1 MRSFNN
7 IQELLDFGAN
17 ELKINGISNYKKESE
32 WILLNIMDK
41 NSSWLIMNRNH
52 ALNDK
57 DTNLFINCINQRSD
71 HIPIQLVMGR
81 ATFYG
86 RDFYISPGVFI
97 PRPDSEII
105 IDALKKKIFLQP
117 LI

>member
-1 MRSFNN
+1 MLNLST
-7 IQELLDFGAN
+7 IQSLLDYGKKQ
-17 ELKINGISNYKKESE
+17 LQQNGISNYKKESE
-32 WILLNIMDK
+32 WLLLHVLNK
-41 NSSWLIMNRNH
+41 NLSWL
-52 ALNDK
+52 L
-57 DTNLFINCINQRSD
+57 TNKNQILDSEEINIFIDYIACRSN
-71 HIPIQLVMGR
+71 HIPLQLIIGET
-81 ATFYG
+81 TFYG